1 MKFNGATFNKAQ
13 QDQLKKH
20 IGYISNTY
28 NSDSKENRELIIQL
42 CGAALQGKKVSIKI
56 DNEFFSLTN
65 YNANNFVD
73 FGSFHAEGSGIF
85 YITNIRIAI
94 EEATKSITV
103 INGGT
108 VTNAQTPLTHTN
120 IELFVEV

>member
-28 NSDSKENRELIIQL
+28 NSGSKEDRELIIQL

-56 DNEFFSLTN
+56 DSEFFTLSN
-65 YNANNFVD
+65 YSADNFVD
-73 FGSFHAEGSGIF
+73 FTSYHAEGSGIF
-85 YITNIRIAI
+85 YIDSIRITS
-94 EEATKSITV
+94 EEVREYVTV
-103 INGGT
+103 IDSGV
-108 VTNAQTPLTHTN
+108 VTNSNVVYKSTN